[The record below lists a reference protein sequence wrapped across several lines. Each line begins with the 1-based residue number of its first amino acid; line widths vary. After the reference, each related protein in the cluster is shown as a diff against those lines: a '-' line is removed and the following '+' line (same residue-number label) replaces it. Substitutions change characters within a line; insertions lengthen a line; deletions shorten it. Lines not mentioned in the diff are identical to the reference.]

1 MTDTRT
7 IYELNKE
14 EFEELRFFMLYDD
27 ENEFYDC
34 IDEIEDEDV
43 IRRFGGATF
52 RREDF
57 SCNRV
62 LTPITMTTPA
72 A

>member
-14 EFEELRFFMLYDD
+14 EFEELRVYMLFDD
-27 ENEFYDC
+27 ENEFYES

-43 IRRFGGATF
+43 IRRFGGMTF

-57 SCNRV
+57 SCNRIP
-62 LTPITMTTPA
+62 TPITQDQPA